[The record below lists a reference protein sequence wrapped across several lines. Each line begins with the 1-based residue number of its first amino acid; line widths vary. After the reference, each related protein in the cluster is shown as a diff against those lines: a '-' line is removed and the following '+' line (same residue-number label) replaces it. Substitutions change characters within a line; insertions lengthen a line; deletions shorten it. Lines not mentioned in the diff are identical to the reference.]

1 MSVRDFINTRFTL
14 STFVIALSLFI
25 FSLAGNNSTNDT
37 DRMAAKVGK
46 RIERRMD
53 LLGKYVEQAFD
64 TPLDRLIEI
73 RNLPEDMVI
82 YRYVNDSLQSWCNQF
97 SVLNDDIS
105 SRLVFQRL
113 TNLKS
118 RIESPLSEV
127 TEELSFINFGPKWY
141 IVKMT
146 RGSMNDKV
154 IAGIEIKNRLVDD
167 ARKSDNGVN
176 PKLKLSG
183 RYSVMPINYSGGSS
197 VSIGGKPLF
206 KILSETSRQVAP
218 FFDNSVLRWVS
229 LLLFALSSLLFL
241 AMHRTVKVYFTV
253 TATQLALFLIAY
265 TWGLQMTNKSEIFSP
280 TIYADGPLLF
290 SLGALLLINTFIT
303 TFNFSTFLI
312 RGRINTVI
320 RHSGK
325 ARRRNLAIYGIL
337 TVIAIVLTFAYTH
350 FSLLSFVRNSNVT
363 LELYRRGDSN
373 VPYTILVYLS
383 YTGLLSCI
391 LLQIQT
397 LRPFMREFFRL
408 RYNVFDT
415 KFLILCAFL
424 FASYFT
430 AISSILGF
438 SKEQDR
444 VHLWANRLAVD
455 RDLGVEIQLRSVED
469 EIAGDQV
476 IRMLSS
482 ADNTLGIIQNRLSES
497 YFARIRQMYDLK
509 ITLIRDKD
517 KIGIARFNTVMRT
530 GTAIAEGSRFM
541 FLAKDNG
548 TNCYVGAFMFWSE
561 EAGLTRMLVMLDSIA
576 NREDRGYDSI
586 LGKFSYPGEIQIPY
600 YYSYAKYMGTR
611 LVSYKG
617 NYPYPTVF
625 HNPDIQSSDK
635 IYTSR
640 NKGYVHFTTFVAD
653 DELIVISRPMR
664 SKMTYFT
671 AFSYLFLAITG
682 FLMLFSRANRN
693 SKVFKCNY
701 FRRRINLILFGSS
714 ILILVSMMSISVL
727 FVYKRNEAN
736 MQNLMSTK
744 ISTVQALVNIR
755 TKEMKDWQE
764 MQTPEFAGALENIS
778 NSTKSDITF
787 YTPSGLVFRSTT
799 PEVFEKMILG
809 CRIDQD
815 AFYNIRYL
823 NQRFYIHI
831 EKIEDMAYWSLY
843 APIFNDEG
851 QMLAI
856 MSIPYTEKS
865 YDFRRE
871 TFLHASMIL
880 CIFLLLLIASLLF
893 STREVK
899 SLFAPLIEM
908 GRKMNGA
915 DIHSLEYIVYKR
927 EDELTSLV
935 DAYNRMVNDL
945 SDSTRQLAL
954 AERDKA
960 WSQMARQVAHEIKNP
975 LTPIKLEI
983 QRLIRLKQK
992 NNPAWEEK
1000 FDKVAGV
1007 ILEHIDILTDTAN
1020 EFSTF
1025 AKLYSEEPVLMDLD
1039 KTMKDQLLIFDNRE
1053 NVRIR
1058 YIGMENA
1065 FVTAP
1070 KPQLIRVF
1078 VNLLTNAIQAVE
1090 IQQKEAVDKGEEP
1103 KPGRVLICLR
1113 NSTKDGCYDIVFDDN
1128 GPGVSD
1134 ENLDRLFTPNFTT
1147 KTGGTGLGL
1156 AICRNI
1162 IEKCDGEIRYSRSF
1176 ALGGASFTVTLP
1188 KNADDSV
1195 A

>member
-1 MSVRDFINTRFTL
+1 MSVRDFINRKFTL
-14 STFVIALSLFI
+14 ATFVTALALFI
-25 FSLAGNNSTNDT
+25 LSMAGNNSVNDT
-37 DRMAAKVGK
+37 DKVAAKLGRRIDK
-46 RIERRMD
+46 R
-53 LLGKYVEQAFD
+53 VEL
-64 TPLDRLIEI
+64 LDRYIGEALATPPDQLMEI

-113 TNLKS
+113 TNLRS
-118 RIESPLSEV
+118 RIVSPLSEV
-127 TEELSFINFGPKWY
+127 TEELSFMNFGPKWY
-141 IVKMT
+141 IVKMSV
-146 RGSMNDKV
+146 GDWNEKV

-167 ARKSDNGVN
+167 VRKSDNGVN
-176 PKLKLSG
+176 PKLRLDG
-183 RYSVMPINYSGGSS
+183 RYSVMPVNYSGGSA
-197 VSIGGKPLF
+197 VEIGGKPLF
-206 KILSETSRQVAP
+206 KIFIETSGQPAP
-218 FFDNSVLRWVS
+218 FFDNSILRWIA
-229 LLLFALSSLLFL
+229 LALFTLASLLFL
-241 AMHRTVKVYFTV
+241 AMHRTLKVYFTV
-253 TATQLALFLIAY
+253 LATQLVLFLMAF
-265 TWGLQMTNKSEIFSP
+265 TWGLQMVGKSEMFSP
-280 TIYADGPLLF
+280 TIYADGPLMF
-290 SLGALLLINTFIT
+290 SLGALLLINTAIT

-312 RGRINTVI
+312 RGRLNSMIM
-320 RHSGK
+320 RSGK
-325 ARRRNLAIYGIL
+325 ARRRYLALYGLLTIL
-337 TVIAIVLTFAYTH
+337 AAIVTFAYTH
-350 FSLLSFVRNSNVT
+350 LSLRSLVNNSNVT
-363 LELYRRGDSN
+363 LELYRWNTNIS
-373 VPYTILVYLS
+373 YTILIYLS
-383 YTGLLSCI
+383 YTGLLVCI

-397 LRPFMREFFRL
+397 LRPFMREFFKL
-408 RYNVFDT
+408 RYNIFDT
-415 KFLILCAFL
+415 RSLVACAFL
-424 FASYFT
+424 FALYFT
-430 AISSILGF
+430 VTSSVLGF
-438 SKEQDR
+438 AKEQDR

-476 IRMLSS
+476 VRMLASL
-482 ADNTLGIIQNRLSES
+482 DNTSGLIQNRLSES
-497 YFARIRQMYDLK
+497 YFQRIRQMYDLK

-517 KIGIARFNTVMRT
+517 KNGIIHFNNILRT
-530 GTAIAEGSRFM
+530 GSPIADGSRFL
-541 FLAKDNG
+541 FISKENG
-548 TNCYVGAFMFWSE
+548 TNCYVGAFLFWVE
-561 EAGLTRMLVMLDSIA
+561 DVGLTRMLVTLDSIA

-600 YYSYAKYMGTR
+600 YYSYAKYIGSR

-625 HNPDIQSSDK
+625 HSDDLLRPNK
-635 IYTSR
+635 IYTNR
-640 NKGYVHFTTFVAD
+640 DKGFVHFTTAVAD
-653 DELIVISRPMR
+653 DELITISRPTR
-664 SKMTYFT
+664 SEMTYFT
-671 AFSYLFLAITG
+671 AFSYLFLALLG
-682 FLMLFSRANRN
+682 FLMLFSRANRKPN
-693 SKVFKCNY
+693 AFKSNY
-701 FRRRINLILFGSS
+701 FRRRINSILFGSS
-714 ILILVSMMSISVL
+714 CLILVSMMSISVI
-727 FVYKRNEAN
+727 FVYKRNESN

-744 ISTVQALVNIR
+744 ISTVQALVNVR
-755 TKEMKDWQE
+755 TRNMQDWQD

-778 NSTKSDITF
+778 NTTKSDITF

-823 NQRFYIHI
+823 NQRFYIHN
-831 EKIEDMAYWSLY
+831 EKIDDMAYWSLY
-843 APIFNDEG
+843 APVFNDKG
-851 QMLAI
+851 QTLAI

-871 TFLHASMIL
+871 TFFHAAMIL
-880 CIFLLLLIASLLF
+880 CIFLLLLIGSLLF
-893 STREVK
+893 STKEVN

-908 GRKMNGA
+908 GRKMSSA
-915 DIHSLEYIVYKR
+915 DIHNLEYIVYKR

-935 DAYNRMVNDL
+935 DAYNRMVHDL
-945 SDSTRQLAL
+945 SDSTRQLAQ

-1025 AKLYSEEPVLMDLD
+1025 AKLYSEDPVLMDID
-1039 KTMKDQLLIFDNRE
+1039 KALKDQLLIFDNKE
-1053 NVRIR
+1053 NIRIQ

-1065 FVTAP
+1065 CVMAP

-1078 VNLLTNAIQAVE
+1078 VNLITNALQAVE
-1090 IQQKEAVDKGEEP
+1090 IQQKEAIDKGLEP
-1103 KPGRVLICLR
+1103 KQGRVVICLR

-1128 GPGVSD
+1128 GPGVSE
-1134 ENLDRLFTPNFTT
+1134 ENLGKLFTPNFTT
-1147 KTGGTGLGL
+1147 KSGGTGLGL

-1176 ALGGASFTVTLP
+1176 ALGGACFTVTLP
-1188 KNADDSV
+1188 KNTGGQRA
-1195 A
+1195 